1 MPVSTRAKL
10 RDAPIL
16 PLFAAALVCGLA
28 ACAPER
34 LPRPSP
40 DFVVM
45 SDEQS
50 HRVDFEA
57 GRLDLDEDAQRRL
70 HAFARDNEISTA
82 GEILVTGGEPERAA
96 RQAAVT
102 AALRAAGAPAGSI
115 TAIETTGAPETESAS
130 TAVVVTLRIETVVPM
145 ACLEGGKLYSGQPP
159 PGCINQLN
167 LMHMVENPRDLLR
180 GRDVGPGSAG
190 RAIQAK
196 DLYDRGS
203 VEP

>member
-16 PLFAAALVCGLA
+16 PLFAAALVCCLA

-34 LPRPSP
+34 PPRPSP

-70 HAFARDNEISTA
+70 HAFARDNEISAA
-82 GEILVTGGEPERAA
+82 GEILVTGGEPER
-96 RQAAVT
+96 
-102 AALRAAGAPAGSI
+102 GGPAGGGHRGPARGRRPRGI
-115 TAIETTGAPETESAS
+115 DHGDRDDRRAGDGERFHRRRRDPAHRDRG
-130 TAVVVTLRIETVVPM
+130 PM

-167 LMHMVENPRDLLR
+167 LMHMVEDPRDLLR